1 MNEIVPIKK
10 EDQPHEQTAVERS
23 IARPD
28 AFMKPGTVGRGTNAV
43 RIRLANPNPKS
54 ARPRKRKR
62 DPRAVNFY

>member
-1 MNEIVPIKK
+1 MNEILPLKK
-10 EDQPHEQTAVERS
+10 EQPAHEQTAVERS

-28 AFMKPGTVGRGTNAV
+28 AFMKPGVVGRGTNAV
-43 RIRLANPNPKS
+43 RIRMSNPNPKS